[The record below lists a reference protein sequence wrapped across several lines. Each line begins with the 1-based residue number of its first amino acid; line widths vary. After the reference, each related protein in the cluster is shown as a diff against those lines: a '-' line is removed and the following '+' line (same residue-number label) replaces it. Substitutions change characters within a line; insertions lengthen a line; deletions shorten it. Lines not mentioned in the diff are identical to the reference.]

1 MRGLVIAGSLLL
13 VSGCAP
19 SNLADAIRAGGEN
32 TATVCA
38 RVTTIY
44 GTLTFMRS
52 NVATGDVSC
61 DTLTIKS
68 TTNVSIPMT
77 VTPSFNVTPTA
88 PLPVAPPLTVPRA
101 PAAPPVRP
109 NRWTP
114 DAEPNLDWLRMI
126 HNP

>member
-88 PLPVAPPLTVPRA
+88 PLPVAPPLTVPR
-101 PAAPPVRP
+101 PVPPPPPVRP
-109 NRWTP
+109 NLWDP
-114 DAEPNLDWLRMI
+114 AERDYEWLRMI